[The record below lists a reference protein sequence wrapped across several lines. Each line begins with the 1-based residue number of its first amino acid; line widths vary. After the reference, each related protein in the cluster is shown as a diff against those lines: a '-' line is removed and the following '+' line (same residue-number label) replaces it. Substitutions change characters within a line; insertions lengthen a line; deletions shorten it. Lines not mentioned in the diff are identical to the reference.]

1 MNTNLESVCP
11 LNSLKIFYYYIAACA
26 SFPINSIGLSY
37 EVASV

>member
-11 LNSLKIFYYYIAACA
+11 LNSLKIFYYYIADCA
-26 SFPINSIGLSY
+26 SFPIIGLSY